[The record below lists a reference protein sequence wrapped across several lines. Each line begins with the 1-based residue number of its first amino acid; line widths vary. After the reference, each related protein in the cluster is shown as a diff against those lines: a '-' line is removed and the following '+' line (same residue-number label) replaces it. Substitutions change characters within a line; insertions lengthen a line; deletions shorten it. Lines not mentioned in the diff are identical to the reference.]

1 MLLYIVQLVDGTG
14 LHGVT
19 GCRRCQAGLRQA
31 ECTATQAH
39 WTNGPVTIVVARSQI
54 ACRTRCYVVLID
66 TRQPG
71 DDASAPVINSSS
83 RRCPTSPTEHSPH
96 DNDDRLHTY
105 LSTND
110 IDSFTCT
117 LTCPHAAT
125 PSHSPRFDCSAK
137 PKSSAFV
144 LLIYLARPAA
154 PLAACVQRQQCTS

>member
-39 WTNGPVTIVVARSQI
+39 WTNGPVTSGSEVADRMHDSV
-54 ACRTRCYVVLID
+54 YVVLID

-83 RRCPTSPTEHSPH
+83 RRCPTSLTEHSPH
-96 DNDDRLHTY
+96 DNDDRLHAY
-105 LSTND
+105 LSTCSD
-110 IDSFTCT
+110 TVS
-117 LTCPHAAT
+117 LAT
-125 PSHSPRFDCSAK
+125 FRLFSETK
-137 PKSSAFV
+137 V
-144 LLIYLARPAA
+144 
-154 PLAACVQRQQCTS
+154 